1 MLQTNKSQTYL
12 LTLTTGDSRGRRTAV
27 TEGSTKVRM
36 EVEVWFCAAFSSMK
50 AWFMAVIRC
59 CKTNSKRTTSYKD
72 QRAHTCDEEDVTK
85 LLKKVIILLKSATLW
100 EACKGCLFG
109 NVHPAYCKSARLN

>member
-1 MLQTNKSQTYL
+1 MQTNKSQTYL
-12 LTLTTGDSRGRRTAV
+12 LTLMTGDSSGRRSAM
-27 TEGSTKVRM
+27 TEGSTEVRM
-36 EVEVWFCAAFSSMK
+36 EVEVCFCATFSSME
-50 AWFMAVIRC
+50 AWFMAAICC

-72 QRAHTCDEEDVTK
+72 QKAHTCDEKNVTE